1 LIVLN
6 IIWTP
11 EIPLAG
17 KLLRRGSS
25 IAGFLGKWYNMLTF
39 SKIYPM
45 RKIIVLLV
53 LVALALGLSRP
64 NLSLAKNLKTTSPI
78 ASSTPLASPEP
89 TVKAGEPPRVDITQK
104 SVETLG
110 PLEKLLK
117 DQKLGT
123 TWPFNPIKYAIR
135 ASVASG
141 VPANTIVLLL
151 LLPIVAFV
159 IAFSRNVI
167 GIRGFGIFLP
177 AALSVVFV
185 ATGPIVG
192 IILFLAIVI
201 VSTAMRM
208 ILRKLKVKLQYLP
221 RMSFI
226 LWAVVVGVLGI
237 LFLEPILKFS
247 DLSNVSIFA
256 VLILVL
262 LAEDFTR
269 VQLGKSV
276 KTAIT
281 LTFETLILSLM
292 SYLFLTFRPLQNYVL
307 LNPEASLIIV
317 AGLDLILGKYTGLRV
332 MEFYRFRKL
341 IKA

>member
-1 LIVLN
+1 
-6 IIWTP
+6 
-11 EIPLAG
+11 
-17 KLLRRGSS
+17 
-25 IAGFLGKWYNMLTF
+25 M
-39 SKIYPM
+39 
-45 RKIIVLLV
+45 VLLALSLIILRPDQILAKTLLGQRPSGPETLVTSTASAMPVV
-53 LVALALGLSRP
+53 LV
-64 NLSLAKNLKTTSPI
+64 
-78 ASSTPLASPEP
+78 STP
-89 TVKAGEPPRVDITQK
+89 EPPRVDITQK

-117 DQKLGT
+117 DQKLGS
-123 TWPFNPIKYAIR
+123 TWPFNPVKYAIR
-135 ASVASG
+135 ASVAAG

-192 IILFLAIVI
+192 IVLFLIIVV
-201 VSTAMRM
+201 VSTTMRM

-226 LWAVVVGVLGI
+226 LWAVVVGVLSI

-276 KTAIT
+276 KTALT
-281 LTFETLILSLM
+281 LTFETLILSLV
-292 SYLFLTFRPLQNYVL
+292 SFLFLTFQPLQNYVL
-307 LNPEASLIIV
+307 LNPEISLISIAV
-317 AGLDLILGKYTGLRV
+317 ADLILGKYTGLRV
-332 MEFYRFRKL
+332 MEFYRFRRL
-341 IKA
+341 IKS